1 MAKRFVF
8 NETSYH
14 GQGAI
19 HDIPCEVK
27 KRGYKHAFIVTDSD
41 LFKTKLADKL
51 LDILDKYNLSYT
63 LFSEIKSNPTTE
75 NVKAGLSAFKSSGA
89 DYIIALGGGS
99 SIDAGKAISIIATNP
114 EYSDV
119 LSLEGLNNTKNKCI
133 PIFAVPTTAGTGAE
147 VTVYYVLKDSD
158 TERKFV
164 CMDPCNIPEVSFV
177 DPEMMCSMPKELL
190 ASCGMDALTHAIEGY
205 ISKSSTVFSD
215 MFCLKATELIF
226 SSLEKAYNGDKDAFP
241 NLALGQYL
249 AGMGFSN
256 SGLGLVHSMSHA
268 ITSFYKIPHGVAN
281 AVILPSVLDFNKDF
295 AKEKYLNLARALSIK
310 NSDSLSYEEAS
321 VLITEKIR
329 NLTSYLSIP
338 KNFQDIL
345 AEEDILTLSEH
356 TLNDPCIKDNIKPVT
371 LKEIQ
376 KLFLDL
382 L

>member
-133 PIFAVPTTAGTGAE
+133 PLFAVPTTVGTGAE
-147 VTVYYVLKDSD
+147 VSVYYVLSDSD
-158 TERKFV
+158 SKQKFV
-164 CMDPCNIPEVSFV
+164 CVDHGNLPQIAFV
-177 DPEMMCSMPKELL
+177 DPEMMYSMPKELL

-205 ISKSSTVFSD
+205 LTKNATVFSD
-215 MFCLKATELIF
+215 MFCLKGIELIF
-226 SSLEKAYNGDKDAFP
+226 SSLKKAYGEDKEAFS
-241 NLALGQYL
+241 NLALGQYI
-249 AGMGFSN
+249 AGMGYLN
-256 SGLGLVHSMSHA
+256 SGLGLVHAMSHA
-268 ITSFYKIPHGVAN
+268 VTSLYKISHGAVN
-281 AVILPSVLDFNKDF
+281 AVILPLVLDFNKDA
-295 AKEKYLNLARALSIK
+295 AKEKFSNIARAMGVK
-310 NSDSLSYEEAS
+310 NSDSLSLEEAAT
-321 VLITEKIR
+321 LIIEKIK
-329 NLTSYLSIP
+329 NLTSSLSIP
-338 KNFQDIL
+338 ENLRDIL
-345 AEEDILTLSEH
+345 AEEDIFSLSEF
-356 TLNDPCIKDNIKPVT
+356 TLNDPCLKGNIKPVT
-371 LKEIQ
+371 RENIL
-376 KLFLDL
+376 KLFEKL